1 MRRYFERR
9 QQPWALWHQDI
20 YSMGVSAEIERKL
33 PRPLASAVSRRAER
47 LEAAQ
52 VASASAVVPISDAFV
67 AKYAEWGVLAPGRQ
81 HVIPNWA
88 PLDELV
94 PAPRDNAWARSQG
107 LPADGVRLV
116 YAGTLGRKHN
126 PLLLLELLDEC
137 QRRGVNASL
146 LVVSEGVGADDL
158 RAAAGDRRDVKVLGY
173 QPAEHMSEVLSSAD
187 LLVALLEP
195 DAAQFSV
202 PSKVLSYLSVG
213 RPVVALVPE
222 GNPAAQDVSAAGGCA
237 AEPTAEGVRIAAEWV
252 AAVTSDPAELSARAA
267 RARSL
272 AERRFD
278 IAVIGARF
286 ESIFEGALADRRPRH
301 ATPPVTTL
309 AAEPGSVA

>member
-1 MRRYFERR
+1 
-9 QQPWALWHQDI
+9 
-20 YSMGVSAEIERKL
+20 V
-33 PRPLASAVSRRAER
+33 
-47 LEAAQ
+47 
-52 VASASAVVPISDAFV
+52 
-67 AKYAEWGVLAPGRQ
+67 
-81 HVIPNWA
+81 
-88 PLDELV
+88 
-94 PAPRDNAWARSQG
+94 
-107 LPADGVRLV
+107 
-116 YAGTLGRKHN
+116 
-126 PLLLLELLDEC
+126 LDEC

-222 GNPAAQDVSAAGGCA
+222 GNPAAQDVLAAGGCA
-237 AEPTAEGVRIAAEWV
+237 ADPTGPGVRTAATWIAEV
-252 AAVTSDPAELSARAA
+252 ARDPRDLAARAA

-272 AERRFD
+272 AEQRFD
-278 IAVIGARF
+278 IERIGRRF
-286 ESIFEGALADRRPRH
+286 EEIFSAALGQSGAAPTRA
-301 ATPPVTTL
+301 ATPISL